1 MGGAVMASTINA
13 TNTSSGIAL
22 TPDSSGVLAL
32 QTAGTTAVTVDA
44 SQNVG
49 IGTTSPTAK
58 LHVNFASSDF
68 ILGYGATYDNYY
80 TTGASGIHVFR
91 NQATER
97 MRIDSSGNVLVT
109 GGGGLGYGTGS
120 GGTVT
125 QITSRNTAVT
135 INKTTGSITLV
146 SAAGSASWAG
156 FVVNNSLV
164 AATDTIVLSIKSGLS
179 NFYLTQVYGVTAG
192 SFSIGV
198 SANSGTATETPVIN
212 FAIIKG
218 ATS

>member
-1 MGGAVMASTINA
+1 MASTINA

-32 QTAGTTAVTVDA
+32 QTAGTTALTIDA

-49 IGTTSPTAK
+49 VGTTSPTAK

-97 MRIDSSGNVLVT
+97 ARIDSSGNVLVT

-125 QITSRNTAVT
+125 QLTSRTTAVT
-135 INKTTGSITLV
+135 INKTVGQITMF
-146 SAAGSASWAG
+146 SAAGSATFSSFNVVNSTVTANDIVSLSVTG
-156 FVVNNSLV
+156 ASNNYNCFVVSM
-164 AATDTIVLSIKSGLS
+164 A
-179 NFYLTQVYGVTAG
+179 AG
-192 SFSIGV
+192 SFVIGFYSI
-198 SANSGTATETPVIN
+198 SGTATDSPKIN
-212 FAIIKG
+212 FAVIKG